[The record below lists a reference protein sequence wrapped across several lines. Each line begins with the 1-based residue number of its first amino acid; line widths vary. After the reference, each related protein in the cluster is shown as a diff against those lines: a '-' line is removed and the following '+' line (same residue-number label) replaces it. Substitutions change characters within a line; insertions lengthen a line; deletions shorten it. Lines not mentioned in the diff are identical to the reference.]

1 MKKGIAVNAFWVKN
15 SEGAPLAP
23 LAHLVFQEP
32 LASQGEKE
40 NLVIK
45 VNMVFL
51 ATLEQK
57 WDICFFDAVFY
68 AYWKIKNS
76 YSPQEKNNDE
86 K

>member
-1 MKKGIAVNAFWVKN
+1 MN

-23 LAHLVFQEP
+23 LARLVFQEP

-45 VNMVFL
+45 VHMVFL

-57 WDICFFDAVFY
+57 
-68 AYWKIKNS
+68 
-76 YSPQEKNNDE
+76 
-86 K
+86 